1 MTTVSHP
8 RLRRALVI
16 VALLAGGCASPSV
29 PQQAD
34 SVEALLDAPM
44 DQVRAAVLEVF
55 ASEGYTVESAQGR
68 AENRTELIQTGYRE
82 EIRAPWDWMLRVR
95 FGVGRTQAEANL
107 NEEGER
113 STKLLLTV
121 LHESKGSLAGSWTPS
136 DPPLRQSAEHY
147 LRLIKNELKLL

>member
-8 RLRRALVI
+8 RLRRALFI

-44 DQVRAAVLEVF
+44 DQVRAAVLDVF
-55 ASEGYTVESAQGR
+55 ASEGYTVESLQDR
-68 AENRTELIQTGYRE
+68 FDRTESIQTGYRE
-82 EIRAPWDWMLRVR
+82 ENRSPWDWMLRFR
-95 FGVGRTQAEANL
+95 FGVGRTQAEAEL
-107 NEEGER
+107 NGEGEH
-113 STKLLLTV
+113 STKLVLTV
-121 LHESKGSLAGSWTPS
+121 LHESKGSLVGSWTPS

>member
-1 MTTVSHP
+1 MASLPRHP
-8 RLRRALVI
+8 HRWALFVAAALVC
-16 VALLAGGCASPSV
+16 GCASPSV
-29 PQQAD
+29 TQPPD
-34 SVEALLDAPM
+34 SVEALLEAPV
-44 DQVRAAVLEVF
+44 DQVRAAVLDVF
-55 ASEGYTVESAQGR
+55 TSQGYTVESSQSR
-68 AENRTELIQTGYRE
+68 SENRTESIQTGYRE

-136 DPPLRQSAEHY
+136 DPPLRHSAERY